1 MPVRR
6 QSGAASSRQCM
17 ATERQKV
24 TATKDPAGS
33 STTALMEE
41 VLHRENL
48 GAALKRVCS
57 NKGAPG
63 IDGMT
68 VDELTGY
75 LRQEWPRLKEE
86 LLSGTYEPLPVRVVD
101 IPKPNG
107 GTRMLGIP
115 TVLDRTLQQA
125 ILQVIGP
132 IFDATFSDASYGF
145 RRGRSAHQA
154 VARAREYISAG
165 CRFVVD
171 LDLENFFD
179 RVNHDIL
186 MSRVARRVEDKRLL
200 RLIRRYLMSGLM
212 VGGVVSPRTAGTP
225 QGGPLSPL
233 LSNVLLDDLDKELE
247 KRGHS
252 FVRYAD
258 DANVYVRSQKA
269 GARVMASVTHFLEC
283 KLQLRVNRVKSTV
296 GRPWKLKFLGYSVT
310 IDRAPRLKPAP
321 ESVKRVKGRIRQIM
335 RRGRGRNIQVVIEEL
350 NAYLRGWFGYF
361 RMAEVKQVF
370 DLLDQWIRRHLRQL
384 MWLRWNTPKKRR
396 QELRKLGIGEQEAQ
410 IATST
415 GRGSWWCSSS
425 PAMQGAISK
434 DLLTRW
440 GLVSLDQMRRRQA
453 RAA

>member
-6 QSGAASSRQCM
+6 QSGAASSRSCM
-17 ATERQKV
+17 AAECQKV
-24 TATKDPAGS
+24 TATKGSAGS
-33 STTALMEE
+33 ATMALMEE

-48 GAALKRVCS
+48 RVALKRVCS

-63 IDGMT
+63 VDGMT

-75 LRQEWPRLKEE
+75 LKQEWPRLKEE
-86 LLSGTYEPLPVRVVD
+86 LLSGAYEPLPVRVVD
-101 IPKPNG
+101 IPKPSG

-115 TVLDRTLQQA
+115 TVLDRMIQQA

-132 IFDATFSDASYGF
+132 LFDATFSDASYGF

-165 CRFVVD
+165 CRIVVD
-171 LDLENFFD
+171 LDLESFFD

-186 MSRVARRVEDKRLL
+186 MSRVTRRIEDKRLL
-200 RLIRRYLMSGLM
+200 RLIRRYLTSGM
-212 VGGVVSPRTAGTP
+212 MIGGVVSPRTAGTP

-233 LSNVLLDDLDKELE
+233 LSNVLLDDFDKELE
-247 KRGHS
+247 RRGHR

-269 GARVMASVTHFLEC
+269 GERVMASVTSFLER
-283 KLQLRVNRVKSTV
+283 KLKLRVNRAKSAV
-296 GRPWKLKFLGYSVT
+296 GRPWKRKFLGYSVT
-310 IDRAPRLKPAP
+310 IERKSRLKPAP
-321 ESVKRVKGRIRQIM
+321 ESVKRMKGRIRQIM
-335 RRGRGRNIQVVIEEL
+335 RRGRGRNIQVVIDEI
-350 NAYLRGWFGYF
+350 NVYLRGWFGYF
-361 RMAEVKQVF
+361 RMAEVKYVF
-370 DLLDQWIRRHLRQL
+370 DLLDQWLRRHLRQL
-384 MWLRWNTPKKRR
+384 MWLRWKTPRNRR
-396 QELRKLGIGEQEAQ
+396 RELRKLGIGEGEAK

-425 PAMQGAISK
+425 PAMQGALSK
-434 DLLTRW
+434 DLLARW
-440 GLVSLDQMRRRQA
+440 GLLSLDQMRRRQA

>member
-1 MPVRR
+1 
-6 QSGAASSRQCM
+6 
-17 ATERQKV
+17 
-24 TATKDPAGS
+24 
-33 STTALMEE
+33 
-41 VLHRENL
+41 
-48 GAALKRVCS
+48 
-57 NKGAPG
+57 
-63 IDGMT
+63 MT
-68 VDELTGY
+68 VDELTGH
-75 LRQEWPRLKEE
+75 LKREWPRLKEE

-101 IPKPNG
+101 IPKPSG

-115 TVLDRTLQQA
+115 TVLDRMIQQA

-186 MSRVARRVEDKRLL
+186 MSRVARKIEDKRLL
-200 RLIRRYLMSGLM
+200 RLIRRYLTSGLM
-212 VGGVVSPRTAGTP
+212 VGGVVTPRTAGTP

-247 KRGHS
+247 RRGHS

-269 GARVMASVTHFLEC
+269 GERVMASVTQFLER
-283 KLQLRVNRVKSTV
+283 KLKLRVNRAKSRV

-310 IDRAPRLKPAP
+310 INKAPRLKPAP
-321 ESVKRVKGRIRQIM
+321 ESVKRMKGRVRQIM

-370 DLLDQWIRRHLRQL
+370 DLLDQWIRRHLRKL
-384 MWLRWNTPKKRR
+384 MWLRWGTPKKRR
-396 QELRKLGIGEQEAQ
+396 QELRKLGIGEQEAKV
-410 IATST
+410 ATST
-415 GRGSWWCSSS
+415 GRGSWWSASS
-425 PAMQGAISK
+425 PAMQGAIPK
-434 DLLTRW
+434 DLLARW
-440 GLVSLDQMRRRQA
+440 GLLSLDQMRRRQA